1 MRRSERREHIFLMLF
16 QRDFFKQEEL
26 EEQCQN
32 YFDNIENIMQCLTDE
47 KKSLEY
53 EKESST
59 KKISDK
65 EKARLKERYESI
77 MEKLPEIDKIIEE
90 VSSGWRINRMG
101 KVDLA
106 LLRQAVFEIYFDA
119 DIPTGVAINEA
130 VELAKAYGQDSS
142 PGFINGI
149 LAKAV
154 KEKGIE
160 NE

>member
-1 MRRSERREHIFLMLF
+1 MKRSEIREHIFLMLF
-16 QRDFFKQEEL
+16 QKEFFEQEEL

-32 YFDNIENIMQCLTDE
+32 YFDNMENVVQCLMDE
-47 KKSLEY
+47 KKTLEY
-53 EKESST
+53 EDDGKMKVPSE
-59 KKISDK
+59 KDK
-65 EKARLKERYESI
+65 VKLKERYQNI
-77 MEKLPEIDKIIEE
+77 VEKLPEINKIIED

-106 LLRQAVFEIYFDA
+106 LLRLAVFEIYFDE

-130 VELAKAYGQDSS
+130 VELAKSYGQDSS
-142 PGFINGI
+142 PSFVNGI

-154 KEKGIE
+154 KAKGTE

>member
-1 MRRSERREHIFLMLF
+1 MKRSERREHIFLMLF
-16 QRDFFKQEEL
+16 QRDFFEQEEL
-26 EEQCQN
+26 EEQCRN
-32 YFDNIENIMQCLTDE
+32 YFDNMEEVVQCLIEE
-47 KKSLEY
+47 KKALGY
-53 EKESST
+53 ENEGSV
-59 KKISDK
+59 KKISDRDK
-65 EKARLKERYESI
+65 IKLKERYENI
-77 MEKLPEIDKIIEE
+77 IEKLSEIDKIIEE

-106 LLRQAVFEIYFDA
+106 LLRLAVFEIYFDA

-142 PGFINGI
+142 PSFVNGI

-154 KEKGIE
+154 KAKGTE

>member
-1 MRRSERREHIFLMLF
+1 MKRSEKREHIFLMLF
-16 QRDFFKQEEL
+16 QREFFLKEEL
-26 EEQCQN
+26 DEQCEN
-32 YFDNIENIMQCLTDE
+32 YFDNIENIVQCLAEE
-47 KKSLEY
+47 KKALEY
-53 EKESST
+53 EGSMERPSDRE
-59 KKISDK
+59 KIK
-65 EKARLKERYESI
+65 LKERYQAI
-77 MEKLPEIDKIIEE
+77 IDKLPEIDKIIEE

-106 LLRQAVFEIYFDA
+106 LLRLAIYEIYFDA

-142 PGFINGI
+142 PSFVNGI

-154 KEKGIE
+154 KAKGID